1 MYPTQHLASQCLLAF
16 KSGNGHSLQLQSFG
30 NSSLIMLQDLEKPQ
44 TQIEIYQ
51 IKIAYEQLILQ
62 TMSTSPEIELTI
74 VQFIMLIL

>member
-1 MYPTQHLASQCLLAF
+1 MYPIQLLASQCLLAF

-30 NSSLIMLQDLEKPQ
+30 NSSLIMFQDTQ
-44 TQIEIYQ
+44 TQIEFQQ
-51 IKIAYEQLILQ
+51 IKIASEQLILQ

>member
-1 MYPTQHLASQCLLAF
+1 MFACIQKWKWALSAVTKFWQLLWA
-16 KSGNGHSLQLQSFG
+16 
-30 NSSLIMLQDLEKPQ
+30 SLIMLQDLEKPQ
-44 TQIEIYQ
+44 TQIEVYQ

>member
-1 MYPTQHLASQCLLAF
+1 MF
-16 KSGNGHSLQLQSFG
+16 
-30 NSSLIMLQDLEKPQ
+30 QDTQ
-44 TQIEIYQ
+44 TQIEFQQ